1 VHWASQMNVPDR
13 KAWSDLN
20 RTIPS
25 HERVVAWEEQNIDH
39 VIVLEQ
45 PHTKLDRIEGID
57 ARA

>member
-1 VHWASQMNVPDR
+1 MNVPDG

-20 RTIPS
+20 RAIPS

-45 PHTKLDRIEGID
+45 PHTKFDRIEGIV
-57 ARA
+57 ACA